1 MITLTSID
9 RKETLRY
16 LACKNDNIDES
27 TMAIMDKCEK
37 ELLDVIAPKFIY
49 RYFDIDSSEDTI
61 KLSGSSL
68 IMEGNDIKAHLS
80 GCSGAV
86 LIAATLGPHADRLI
100 RKMQITDMAGA
111 VITDAFASAAIEQVC
126 AAAEDSIKGEFPGKY
141 FTWRYAP
148 GYGDF
153 PIDVQKKFLDVLDAP
168 RKIGLCTS
176 GSSMLNP
183 IKSITSVMGV
193 SEKAITGK
201 ARGCITCTMKEVCR
215 FRKEGIHCGF

>member
-1 MITLTSID
+1 MMITLTSID

-86 LIAATLGPHADRLI
+86 LIAATLGP
-100 RKMQITDMAGA
+100 
-111 VITDAFASAAIEQVC
+111 AIYLLELVVEIP
-126 AAAEDSIKGEFPGKY
+126 AISVNAISISSIKF
-141 FTWRYAP
+141 
-148 GYGDF
+148 
-153 PIDVQKKFLDVLDAP
+153 
-168 RKIGLCTS
+168 S
-176 GSSMLNP
+176 
-183 IKSITSVMGV
+183 
-193 SEKAITGK
+193 
-201 ARGCITCTMKEVCR
+201 
-215 FRKEGIHCGF
+215 